1 MKKIFCAIVALM
13 LLCGACLAEGG
24 AFYEFDD
31 FTITLPELAD
41 ATFEDK
47 ADGAYLFYGAANFM
61 TGVPAV
67 LQCVWME
74 TAPALTAE
82 ETLAA
87 MDASVAEQ
95 GFSVKSSAILR
106 DEEIEIGGKA
116 ARLLVYEQTLKIHM
130 GFSSLEMTTQTGE
143 ITVPQEDGSAF
154 VFTVSVSDAATL
166 EVGLAAIESVVWK

>member
-1 MKKIFCAIVALM
+1 MKKLFCALIALM
-13 LLCGACLAEGG
+13 LLCISCLAEGG
-24 AFYEFDD
+24 TVYDFDD
-31 FTITLPELAD
+31 FTVTLPELSD
-41 ATFEDK
+41 AVFEDK

-67 LQCVWME
+67 VQCVWME

-87 MDASVAEQ
+87 MDASVEEQ

-106 DEEIEIGGKA
+106 DEETVLGEKA
-116 ARLLVYEQTLKIHM
+116 AHLLVYEQTIKVHL
-130 GFSSLEMTTQTGE
+130 GFSSMEMTTQTGE

-154 VFTVSVSDAATL
+154 VFTVSVSDPATL
-166 EVGLAAIESVVWK
+166 EAGLAAVQTVVWK